1 MRFLMLCCVVC
12 VVVGAT
18 LAQNTAASTTC
29 DLNATPSNLGSQV
42 AAAQPGQTVCLAS
55 GSYGTFT
62 GAAKPGRVT
71 VTAAPGASVDMS
83 LDFNGASNITVAGM
97 TIGTA
102 TIEGASHDITVSGS
116 TFPPPGGAITVHPD
130 QMNASSNI
138 VIDRDTFNG
147 QLCDQMSAQGRV
159 AVEAIGNNNGNPLG
173 LTISNNLFEGG
184 TADGIRPD
192 SGSGIQIL
200 NNQFISFDNS
210 LNETC
215 HTDAIQLYG
224 SATHIL
230 FKGNFFYNSID
241 MAGCS
246 FSEWNGGDFNTFED
260 NVVAG
265 TPNNGCYD
273 AIDLHSD
280 NGSTIIH
287 NTFAFGGCLPAR
299 NKTTPCGN
307 VDLADDAGHG
317 TVIRDNVMTG
327 FSITGNPSYSE
338 DHNLCHDTGCGGP
351 GDRTGTPTFVGGA
364 APTTF
369 AGFALAS
376 GSAGVGA
383 ASNGTNIGIELPT
396 NGIAS
401 AGAPAGSGGD
411 SRTGPARTVSGE
423 LVGVKMLAHTF
434 GFGTAVIFKVRL
446 TARAKVTIKLL
457 RFIAT
462 RGHRS
467 SRTRGRYKLV
477 GTVKFSGK
485 RGMNR
490 LRIVKVRQHR
500 LKLGRYRATVT
511 AGHGSR
517 RVTFTIERAS
527 LVGRMNPGG
536 WARSAS

>member
-1 MRFLMLCCVVC
+1 M
-12 VVVGAT
+12 
-18 LAQNTAASTTC
+18 
-29 DLNATPSNLGSQV
+29 
-42 AAAQPGQTVCLAS
+42 
-55 GSYGTFT
+55 
-62 GAAKPGRVT
+62 T

-299 NKTTPCGN
+299 NSHAMRQRRPSRRRRARHGDPRQRHDRLLDHRKPQPTATITTSVTTP
-307 VDLADDAGHG
+307 AAGVPA
-317 TVIRDNVMTG
+317 T
-327 FSITGNPSYSE
+327 
-338 DHNLCHDTGCGGP
+338 GP
-351 GDRTGTPTFVGGA
+351 GLLRSSEARLRPRSPGSRLRPGARVWARPPTE
-364 APTTF
+364 PT
-369 AGFALAS
+369 S
-376 GSAGVGA
+376 
-383 ASNGTNIGIELPT
+383 ASNYQRAADGSPTSPHTADRIE
-396 NGIAS
+396 NQRS
-401 AGAPAGSGGD
+401 SGRKPPSKLAATARFIRRWEARCLRSCRRMPRRPRP
-411 SRTGPARTVSGE
+411 SRAQEQIRRKW
-423 LVGVKMLAHTF
+423 LVQSHRRMLAC
-434 GFGTAVIFKVRL
+434 RCC
-446 TARAKVTIKLL
+446 RP
-457 RFIAT
+457 
-462 RGHRS
+462 
-467 SRTRGRYKLV
+467 
-477 GTVKFSGK
+477 
-485 RGMNR
+485 NR
-490 LRIVKVRQHR
+490 CIRNRDR
-500 LKLGRYRATVT
+500 DCD
-511 AGHGSR
+511 R
-517 RVTFTIERAS
+517 R
-527 LVGRMNPGG
+527 
-536 WARSAS
+536 